1 MLGSSKLNEEGSCS
15 TGEPSLG
22 NTTMK
27 KFALIIAAGS
37 VAATAIPA
45 QAFNVPAAPAPVV
58 AIYSDAASPYA
69 EVANYDRRW
78 DDRRDRDDRRWR
90 DDSGRRDDRRYDDRR
105 AENRDQ
111 WQGED
116 GRWRCRRADG
126 TTGLIVG
133 AGDGALLGRTVDRRG
148 DRTLG
153 TVLGA
158 IGGGLLGREVERG
171 GNRCR

>member
-1 MLGSSKLNEEGSCS
+1 
-15 TGEPSLG
+15 
-22 NTTMK
+22 MK

-37 VAATAIPA
+37 VAATAVPA
-45 QAFNVPAAPAPVV
+45 QAFIVPAVPAPVV
-58 AIYSDAASPYA
+58 ATYSDAASPYA

-78 DDRRDRDDRRWR
+78 DDRRDRDRRR
-90 DDSGRRDDRRYDDRR
+90 DRDDRRYDDRGR
-105 AENRDQ
+105 YDDRRYEDRRGDT
-111 WQGED
+111 WRGED

-133 AGDGALLGRTVDRRG
+133 AGAGALLGRTIDRRG